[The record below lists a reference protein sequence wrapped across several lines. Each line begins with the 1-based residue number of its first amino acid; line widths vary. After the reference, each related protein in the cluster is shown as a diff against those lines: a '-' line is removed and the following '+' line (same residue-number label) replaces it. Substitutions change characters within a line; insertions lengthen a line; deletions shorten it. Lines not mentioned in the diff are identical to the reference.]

1 MFNNTLKKNKLFNYL
16 SNANIHKNNNNIQTN
31 NNRFPC
37 IYNIYTITNNPKN
50 LLTININDSY
60 SKDLIN
66 GKVININND
75 FLTANNIRQSNKN
88 IRNIIVN
95 NISPTVNVL
104 IHSEEKII
112 SKKGKYS
119 NQKRVNSI
127 NVK

>member
-1 MFNNTLKKNKLFNYL
+1 MTLIFY
-16 SNANIHKNNNNIQTN
+16 NNI
-31 NNRFPC
+31 FKEGF
-37 IYNIYTITNNPKN
+37 IYLKWK
-50 LLTININDSY
+50 NINDSY

-75 FLTANNIRQSNKN
+75 FLTSNNIRQSNKN

-104 IHSEEKII
+104 IHSEEKSIR
-112 SKKGKYS
+112 KKRKYS